1 MDVPGWPDVFRG
13 SDAIAAGLVTRGV
26 LRGPRFRCVLP
37 DTYARAGAKRDL
49 ALRSYAASRWS
60 RGRGVLSGYSAA
72 ELLRAS
78 CAQPGAPAELTV
90 AGDVLRSRDGVVVRH
105 AELHPGEVTTVD
117 GLRVTTPLR
126 TAFDLG
132 RRRPLVESVV
142 AVDALARV
150 HRFSPDLLLHF
161 AARYPHTRGVDRLTD
176 TLTLVDCR
184 SGSPPETR
192 LRLVLVQAGL
202 PRPAVQHPVLDDD
215 RRRAVWLDLAY
226 PSHMLGVEYD
236 GRDHLDPDQVLS
248 DIERHTR
255 LAAAGWRVLRYTAR
269 DIRRDPDRIV
279 REVTSAL
286 G

>member
-1 MDVPGWPDVFRG
+1 MTVPGWPDVFRG

-26 LRGPRFRCVLP
+26 LRGPRFRCLLP
-37 DTYARAGAKRDL
+37 DTYASAGPEPNL
-49 ALRSYAASRWS
+49 LLLSHAAFRWS

-72 ELLRAS
+72 ELLDAS
-78 CAQPGAPAELTV
+78 CAPHGAPAELTV
-90 AGDVLRSRDGVVVRH
+90 GQDVLRSRDDVVVRH
-105 AELHPGEVTTVD
+105 GELHPGEVTTVD
-117 GLRVTTPLR
+117 GLRVTTALR

-132 RRRPLVESVV
+132 RRLDLVESVV
-142 AVDALARV
+142 AVDTLARV

-161 AARYPHTRGVDRLTD
+161 AIRYPHTRGVDRLLD
-176 TLTLVDCR
+176 TLYLSDRR

-202 PRPAVQHPVLDDD
+202 PRPVVQHPVLDDD

-226 PSHMLGVEYD
+226 PRHMLGVEYD
-236 GRDHLDPDQVLS
+236 GRDHLDPDQVLR

-279 REVTSAL
+279 REVASAL

>member
-37 DTYARAGAKRDL
+37 DTYARVGARLDL
-49 ALRSYAASRWS
+49 ALRSYAAFRWS

-78 CAQPGAPAELTV
+78 CAQLGAPAELTV
-90 AGDVLRSRDGVVVRH
+90 AEDVLRSRDGVVVRH
-105 AELHPGEVTTVD
+105 AELHSGEVTIVD
-117 GLRVTTPLR
+117 GLRVTTPVR

-150 HRFSPDLLLHF
+150 HRFSPDLLLHL

-176 TLTLVDCR
+176 TLTLVDRR
-184 SGSPPETR
+184 SDSPPETR

-226 PSHMLGVEYD
+226 PSRMLGVEYD
-236 GRDHLDPDQVLS
+236 GRDHLDTDQVLK